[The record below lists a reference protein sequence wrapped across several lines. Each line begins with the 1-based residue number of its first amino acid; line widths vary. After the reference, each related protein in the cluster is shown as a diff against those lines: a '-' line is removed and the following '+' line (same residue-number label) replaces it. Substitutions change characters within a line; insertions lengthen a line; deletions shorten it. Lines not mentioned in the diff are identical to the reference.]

1 MDEQAICLFSDA
13 IPQGIYLISRLVRYS
28 RVKQVSLTFFI
39 VAVLLFCCKWHLHFY
54 MSSQLISTRQ
64 RLIQAALE
72 LFTAQGVSAT
82 TTRQIAEKAEVNE
95 VTLFRNF
102 GNKHGLLLAV
112 LEESAAFKNL
122 GESLVRRAT
131 PPGNVYQALKDYAS
145 DTLHTLERV
154 PEFVRSVVGEA
165 DQFPAENRRA
175 LGRGVTE
182 ANRYV
187 AQYLATIIQQGHLN
201 TYLPAEKLASLLNGM
216 ILGYAVIEFTSE
228 FHELWEDRD
237 DFLENLVELFLHGA
251 MSSPAESANNCL
263 QKSVMPTE
271 IADLPANLVHAIVQQ
286 AKNSGVRDYALAYVL
301 FGAGLSTSEIIS
313 LERSHQIYDTQGYL
327 LQITIPGIVRQVPVN
342 QWILGKRYGSYTN
355 NPLIKYVKSRKD
367 TQTAMFLNETG
378 QAISES
384 ELQTRWQTWSQGL
397 LAPQGQPPVI
407 AQAQQTWRV
416 EMLMRGISLEN
427 LSILTGCD
435 RAQLQPY
442 ARRAKEKAALEQA
455 TRLDHKPG

>member
-1 MDEQAICLFSDA
+1 
-13 IPQGIYLISRLVRYS
+13 
-28 RVKQVSLTFFI
+28 
-39 VAVLLFCCKWHLHFY
+39 

-72 LFTAQGVSAT
+72 LFSAQGVSAT

-112 LEESAAFKNL
+112 LEESAAFKDL

-131 PPGNVYQALKDYAS
+131 PPSNVYQALKDYAS

-187 AQYLATIIQQGHLN
+187 AQYLATVIQQGHLN

-251 MSSPAESANNCL
+251 MSSSAESAINSL
-263 QKSVMPTE
+263 QGGFITTE
-271 IADLPANLVHAIVQQ
+271 VADLPANLVHEILQQ
-286 AKNSGVRDYALAYVL
+286 ARKLGIRDYALAYLL
-301 FGAGLSTSEIIS
+301 FGAGLSATEIIS
-313 LERSHQIYDTQGYL
+313 LERSHQIYDTQGHF
-327 LQITIPGIVRQVPVN
+327 LQITIPGFVRQVPVN
-342 QWILGKRYGSYTN
+342 QWIMGKRYGSFTN
-355 NPLIKYVKSRKD
+355 NPLIKWLKSRKD
-367 TQTAMFLNETG
+367 AQTAMFLNEIG
-378 QAISES
+378 KPLSES
-384 ELQTRWQTWSQGL
+384 ELETRWQVWSEGL
-397 LAPQGQPPVI
+397 LTPQGQTPAI

-427 LSILTGCD
+427 LIILTGCD
-435 RAQLQPY
+435 RMQLQPY
-442 ARRAKEKAALEQA
+442 ARRAREKAALEQA

>member
-1 MDEQAICLFSDA
+1 
-13 IPQGIYLISRLVRYS
+13 
-28 RVKQVSLTFFI
+28 
-39 VAVLLFCCKWHLHFY
+39 LHFF

-72 LFTAQGVSAT
+72 LFSAQGVSAT

-112 LEESAAFKNL
+112 LEESAAFKDL

-145 DTLHTLERV
+145 DTLYALERV

-187 AQYLATIIQQGHLN
+187 AQYLVTVIQQGHLN

-251 MSSPAESANNCL
+251 MSSSAELVTNSL
-263 QKSVMPTE
+263 QKGFTTIEV
-271 IADLPANLVHAIVQQ
+271 ADLPASLVHEILQQ
-286 AKNSGVRDYALAYVL
+286 ARKLGVRDYALAYVL
-301 FGAGLSTSEIIS
+301 FGAGLSTTEIIS
-313 LERSHQIYDTQGYL
+313 LQRMHQIYDPQGHF
-327 LQITIPGIVRQVPVN
+327 LQITIPGFVRQVPVN
-342 QWILGKRYGSYTN
+342 QWILGKRYGSFTN
-355 NPLIKYVKSRKD
+355 NPLIKWLKSRKD
-367 TQTAMFLNETG
+367 AQTAMFLNDTG
-378 QAISES
+378 TPISES
-384 ELQTRWQTWSQGL
+384 ELETRWQAWSEGL
-397 LAPQGQPPVI
+397 LTPQGQVPAI
-407 AQAQQTWRV
+407 AQAQQTWCV
-416 EMLMRGISLEN
+416 EMLMRGITLEN
-427 LSILTGCD
+427 LSIFTGCD

-442 ARRAKEKAALEQA
+442 VRRAREKAALEQA

>member
-1 MDEQAICLFSDA
+1 MS
-13 IPQGIYLISRLVRYS
+13 PQPIS
-28 RVKQVSLTFFI
+28 
-39 VAVLLFCCKWHLHFY
+39 A
-54 MSSQLISTRQ
+54 RQ
-64 RLIQAALE
+64 RLIQSALE

-145 DTLHTLERV
+145 DSLHALERV

-165 DQFPAENRRA
+165 DQFPTENRRA
-175 LGRGVTE
+175 LGRGLTE

-187 AQYLATIIQQGHLN
+187 AQYLATVIQQGDLN

-228 FHELWEDRD
+228 FHELWENRD

-251 MSSPAESANNCL
+251 MSPAPEL
-263 QKSVMPTE
+263 TTE
-271 IADLPANLVHAIVQQ
+271 ALPGSIITKEVADLPAGLVHEILRQ
-286 AKNSGVRDYALAYVL
+286 ARKLGVKDYALAYTL
-301 FGAGLSTSEIIS
+301 FGAGLSPTEIVN
-313 LERSHQIYDTQGYL
+313 LQRSHQINDNHGHF
-327 LQITIPGIVRQVPVN
+327 LQITTPGCIRQVPVN

-355 NPLIKYVKSRKD
+355 NPLIKWLKSRKD
-367 TQTAMFLNETG
+367 SHPEMFLDEAG
-378 QAISES
+378 KPISES
-384 ELQTRWQTWSQGL
+384 QIFGHWQAWTEGL
-397 LAPQGQPPVI
+397 LTPQGKSPEI
-407 AQAQQTWRV
+407 AQAQHTWCV
-416 EMLMRGISLEN
+416 EMLMRGMSLDN

-435 RAQLQPY
+435 RTQLQPY
-442 ARRAKEKAALEQA
+442 ARRAREKAALEQA
-455 TRLDHKPG
+455 TRLDHKPA

>member
-1 MDEQAICLFSDA
+1 
-13 IPQGIYLISRLVRYS
+13 
-28 RVKQVSLTFFI
+28 
-39 VAVLLFCCKWHLHFY
+39 

-72 LFTAQGVSAT
+72 LFSAQGVSAT

-112 LEESAAFKNL
+112 LEESAAFKDL

-145 DTLHTLERV
+145 DSLHALERV

-187 AQYLATIIQQGHLN
+187 AQYLATVIQQGHLN

-251 MSSPAESANNCL
+251 MSSSAESATNSL
-263 QKSVMPTE
+263 QGGFITTE
-271 IADLPANLVHAIVQQ
+271 VADLPASLVHEILQQ
-286 AKNSGVRDYALAYVL
+286 ARKWGLRDYALAYVL
-301 FGAGLSTSEIIS
+301 FGAGLSATEIIS
-313 LERSHQIYDTQGYL
+313 LERSHQICDTQGHF
-327 LQITIPGIVRQVPVN
+327 LQITIPGLVRQVPVN
-342 QWILGKRYGSYTN
+342 QWILGKRYGSFTN
-355 NPLIKYVKSRKD
+355 NPLIKLLKSRKD
-367 TQTAMFLNETG
+367 AQTAMFLNETG
-378 QAISES
+378 KPLSES
-384 ELQTRWQTWSQGL
+384 ELETRWQVWSDGL
-397 LAPQGQPPVI
+397 LTPQGQRPVI

-416 EMLMRGISLEN
+416 EMLMRGITLEN
-427 LSILTGCD
+427 LSILTSCD
-435 RAQLQPY
+435 RNQLQPY
-442 ARRAKEKAALEQA
+442 ARRAREKAALEQA

>member
-1 MDEQAICLFSDA
+1 
-13 IPQGIYLISRLVRYS
+13 
-28 RVKQVSLTFFI
+28 
-39 VAVLLFCCKWHLHFY
+39 
-54 MSSQLISTRQ
+54 MSSQLVSTRQ

-72 LFTAQGVSAT
+72 LFSAHGVSAT

-112 LEESAAFKNL
+112 LEESAAFKDL

-145 DTLHTLERV
+145 DSLHALERV

-187 AQYLATIIQQGHLN
+187 AQYLATVIQQGHLN

-251 MSSPAESANNCL
+251 MSSSAELATNSL
-263 QKSVMPTE
+263 QGGLITIEV
-271 IADLPANLVHAIVQQ
+271 ADLPATLVHEILQQ
-286 AKNSGVRDYALAYVL
+286 ARKWGLRDYALAYVL
-301 FGAGLSTSEIIS
+301 FGAGLSATEIIS
-313 LERSHQIYDTQGYL
+313 LERSHQIYDTQGHF
-327 LQITIPGIVRQVPVN
+327 LQITIPGFVRQVPVN
-342 QWILGKRYGSYTN
+342 QWILGKRYGSFTN
-355 NPLIKYVKSRKD
+355 NPLIKWLKSRKD
-367 TQTAMFLNETG
+367 AQTAMFLNETG
-378 QAISES
+378 TPISES
-384 ELQTRWQTWSQGL
+384 ELQIRWQVWSERL
-397 LAPQGQPPVI
+397 LTPQGQTPAI

-427 LSILTGCD
+427 LIILTGCD

-442 ARRAKEKAALEQA
+442 VRRAKEKAALEQA

>member
-1 MDEQAICLFSDA
+1 
-13 IPQGIYLISRLVRYS
+13 
-28 RVKQVSLTFFI
+28 
-39 VAVLLFCCKWHLHFY
+39 
-54 MSSQLISTRQ
+54 MSSHLISTRQ

-72 LFTAQGVSAT
+72 LFSAQGVSAT

-112 LEESAAFKNL
+112 LEESAAFKDL
-122 GESLVRRAT
+122 GESLVRRAM

-145 DTLHTLERV
+145 DSLHALERV

-187 AQYLATIIQQGHLN
+187 AQYLATVIQQGHLN

-251 MSSPAESANNCL
+251 MSSSAESATNSL
-263 QKSVMPTE
+263 QGGFNTTE
-271 IADLPANLVHAIVQQ
+271 VADLPASLVHEILQQ
-286 AKNSGVRDYALAYVL
+286 ARKLGIRDYALAYVL
-301 FGAGLSTSEIIS
+301 FGAGLSTTEIIG
-313 LERSHQIYDTQGYL
+313 LERSHQIYDSQGHF
-327 LQITIPGIVRQVPVN
+327 LQITIPGFVRQVPVN
-342 QWILGKRYGSYTN
+342 QWILGKRYGSFTN
-355 NPLIKYVKSRKD
+355 NPLIKWVKSRKD

-378 QAISES
+378 TRISES
-384 ELQTRWQTWSQGL
+384 ELQTRWQVWSEGL
-397 LAPQGQPPVI
+397 LTPQGQRPAI

-427 LSILTGCD
+427 LIILTGCD

-442 ARRAKEKAALEQA
+442 VRRAKEKAALEQA

>member
-1 MDEQAICLFSDA
+1 MTS
-13 IPQGIYLISRLVRYS
+13 S
-28 RVKQVSLTFFI
+28 SL
-39 VAVLLFCCKWHLHFY
+39 
-54 MSSQLISTRQ
+54 STRQ

-122 GESLVRRAT
+122 GESLVLRAT
-131 PPGNVYQALKDYAS
+131 PSGDIYQALKDYAS
-145 DTLHTLERV
+145 DSLLALERV

-175 LGRGVTE
+175 LGRGLTE

-187 AQYLATIIQQGHLN
+187 AQYLGSIIQQGQLN

-216 ILGYAVIEFTSE
+216 LLGYAVIEFTSE

-251 MSSPAESANNCL
+251 MSPVAESTTDSLING
-263 QKSVMPTE
+263 VVVV
-271 IADLPANLVHAIVQQ
+271 ADLPASLVHEIFRQ
-286 AKNSGVRDYALAYVL
+286 AKNLGVQDFALAYVL
-301 FGAGLSTSEIIS
+301 FGAGLSPTEMVN
-313 LERSHQIYDTQGYL
+313 LQRSHQVYDHQGHF
-327 LQITIPGIVRQVPVN
+327 LQITTPGYVRQVSVN
-342 QWILGKRYGSYTN
+342 QWIMGKRYGSYTN
-355 NPLIKYVKSRKD
+355 NPLIKWLKNRKD
-367 TQTAMFLNETG
+367 SYPAMFLDETG
-378 QAISES
+378 KPIS
-384 ELQTRWQTWSQGL
+384 ELQLAEHWQAWTQGML
-397 LAPQGQPPVI
+397 TPQGQKPII
-407 AQAQQTWRV
+407 AQAQHTWRV
-416 EMLMRGISLEN
+416 EMLMRGMTLEN

-442 ARRAKEKAALEQA
+442 AKRAKEKAALEQA
-455 TRLDHKPG
+455 TRLDQKST

>member
-1 MDEQAICLFSDA
+1 MQVALAFLF
-13 IPQGIYLISRLVRYS
+13 
-28 RVKQVSLTFFI
+28 
-39 VAVLLFCCKWHLHFY
+39 
-54 MSSQLISTRQ
+54 MSSQPLSTRQ

-72 LFTAQGVSAT
+72 LFSAHGVSTT

-95 VTLFRNF
+95 VTLFRHF

-112 LEESAAFKNL
+112 LEESAAFKDL

-145 DTLHTLERV
+145 DSLHALERV

-187 AQYLATIIQQGHLN
+187 AQYLATVIRQGDLN

-251 MSSPAESANNCL
+251 MSP
-263 QKSVMPTE
+263 PTE
-271 IADLPANLVHAIVQQ
+271 FTTGSLLGGVITTEVADLPAGIVHAILQQ
-286 AKNSGVRDYALAYVL
+286 AKKLGVLDYALAYVL
-301 FGAGLSTSEIIS
+301 FGAGLSVSEIVS
-313 LERSHQIYDTQGYL
+313 LQRSQQIYDEQGHF
-327 LQITIPGIVRQVPVN
+327 LQITTPGSVRQVPVN

-355 NPLIKYVKSRKD
+355 NPLIKWLKSRKD
-367 TQTAMFLNETG
+367 THSAMFLNEIG
-378 QAISES
+378 APISEL
-384 ELQTRWQTWSQGL
+384 EIQVRWLGWTEGL
-397 LAPQGQPPVI
+397 LTPQGEPPAI
-407 AQAQQTWRV
+407 AQANQTWCV

-427 LSILTGCD
+427 LSILTACD
-435 RAQLQPY
+435 RSQLQPY
-442 ARRAKEKAALEQA
+442 AKRAREKAALEQA
-455 TRLDHKPG
+455 IRLDQKPG

>member
-1 MDEQAICLFSDA
+1 
-13 IPQGIYLISRLVRYS
+13 
-28 RVKQVSLTFFI
+28 
-39 VAVLLFCCKWHLHFY
+39 
-54 MSSQLISTRQ
+54 MSSHLISTRQ

-72 LFTAQGVSAT
+72 LFSAQGVSAT

-112 LEESAAFKNL
+112 LEESAAFKDL

-145 DTLHTLERV
+145 DSLHALERV

-187 AQYLATIIQQGHLN
+187 AQYLATVIQQGHLK

-251 MSSPAESANNCL
+251 MSSSAESATNCF
-263 QKSVMPTE
+263 QGGFISTTE
-271 IADLPANLVHAIVQQ
+271 VADLPASLVNEILQQ
-286 AKNSGVRDYALAYVL
+286 ARKSGTRDYALAYVL
-301 FGAGLSTSEIIS
+301 FGAGLSATEVIC
-313 LERSHQIYDTQGYL
+313 LERSQQINDTQGHF
-327 LQITIPGIVRQVPVN
+327 LQITIPGFVRQVPVN
-342 QWILGKRYGSYTN
+342 QWILGKRYGSFTN
-355 NPLIKYVKSRKD
+355 NPLIKWLKSRKD
-367 TQTAMFLNETG
+367 AQTAMFLNETG
-378 QAISES
+378 TPMSES
-384 ELQTRWQTWSQGL
+384 ELEARWQVWSERL
-397 LAPQGQPPVI
+397 LTPQGQAPAI

-427 LSILTGCD
+427 LIILTGCD

-442 ARRAKEKAALEQA
+442 VRRAKEKAALEQA